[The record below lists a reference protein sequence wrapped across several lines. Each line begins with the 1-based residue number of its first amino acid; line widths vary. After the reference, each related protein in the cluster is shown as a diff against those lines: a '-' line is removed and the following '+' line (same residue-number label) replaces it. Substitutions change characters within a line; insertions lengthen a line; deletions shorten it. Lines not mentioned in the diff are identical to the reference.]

1 MSRTIVGVL
10 RGGTSRE
17 YNLSLKT
24 GAAMLSALPEE
35 KYDARDILVD
45 KNGVW
50 HSRGI
55 PVDSSRALA
64 QIDVVINGLHG
75 GVGEDGTVQRLLE
88 NAGVAYAG
96 SRAHGAW
103 LSLNKIRAREV
114 LQKAGVRMPRG
125 VSFTLSNGLNTAEMT
140 QAVFSQFGPPYIVKP
155 QSEGASYG
163 IRYALH
169 LLELADAIGD
179 VLDEYGA
186 ALIEEYI
193 KGDEVSAGV
202 IEDFRGQELYVL
214 PPAHVKLP
222 GDAHFFEPSHHEGA
236 LAKHTCPSNFTQKEK
251 RAIEELAR
259 AAHRALGL
267 SHFSRA
273 DIINTRRGPY
283 LLEVNSLPGLYAGSS
298 FPVMLEAVGSSTRE
312 FIEHAIELAQWR

>member
-1 MSRTIVGVL
+1 MSRTIVGIL

-64 QIDVVINGLHG
+64 QIDVVLNGLHG

-273 DIINTRRGPY
+273 DIMNTRRGPY
-283 LLEVNSLPGLYAGSS
+283 LLEVNALPGLYPGASM
-298 FPVMLEAVGSSTRE
+298 PVMLEAVGSSTGE
-312 FIEHAIELAQWR
+312 FIGHAIALAKH

>member
-1 MSRTIVGVL
+1 MSRTIVGIL

-24 GAAMLSALPEE
+24 GATMLSALPEE

-45 KNGVW
+45 RGGVW

-55 PVDSSRALA
+55 PLDSSRALA
-64 QIDVVINGLHG
+64 QIDVVLNGLHG
-75 GVGEDGTVQRLLE
+75 GVGEDGTVQRLLD

-96 SRAHGAW
+96 SRAHNSW

-125 VSFTLSNGLNTAEMT
+125 VSFTLSNGLNTAEMA

-169 LLELADAIGD
+169 LLELPDAIGD

-193 KGDEVSAGV
+193 KGDEVSAG
-202 IEDFRGQELYVL
+202 IIADFRGQELYVL
-214 PPAHVKLP
+214 PPVHVKLP
-222 GDAHFFEPSHHEGA
+222 EGARFLDSSHHEDA
-236 LAKHTCPSNFTQKEK
+236 LAQHVCPSNFTHAEK
-251 RAIEELAR
+251 KAIEDLAR
-259 AAHRALGL
+259 MAHRALGL

-273 DIINTRRGPY
+273 DIMNTRRGPY
-283 LLEVNSLPGLYAGSS
+283 LLEINALPGLYAGAS

-312 FIEHAIELAQWR
+312 FLEHAIGLARQF

>member
-24 GAAMLSALPEE
+24 GGVILSALPEE

-64 QIDVVINGLHG
+64 QIDVVLNGLHG
-75 GVGEDGTVQRLLE
+75 GVGEDGTVQRLLD

-96 SRAHGAW
+96 SSAHNSW

-193 KGDEVSAGV
+193 RGDEASVGI
-202 IEDFRGQELYVL
+202 IEDFRGQELYIL
-214 PPAHVKLP
+214 PPAHVRLP
-222 GDAHFFEPSHHEGA
+222 DGARFLAPTHHEDA
-236 LAKHTCPSNFTQKEK
+236 LAKHTCPSNFTQEEK